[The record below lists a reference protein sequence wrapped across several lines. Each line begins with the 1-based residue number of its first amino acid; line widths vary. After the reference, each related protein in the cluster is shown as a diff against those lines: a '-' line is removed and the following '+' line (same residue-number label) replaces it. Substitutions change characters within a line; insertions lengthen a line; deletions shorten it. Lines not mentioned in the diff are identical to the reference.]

1 MAKDAIAFLLAA
13 TLLGGCKNS
22 PDKSGHAA
30 VVEAAPPVYTEPP
43 TIDAGLSVE
52 QAYAAIP
59 HRRTIWAAS
68 ESSVPSQEKAY
79 LNVIFRVLDQAVAV
93 RVASLQNY
101 SNQRF
106 DDSDTDGEFDRL
118 ITFVRGMPVPKALSA
133 YHKDILDGLSGQ
145 RQFFQ
150 DWKSARG
157 GVAYAQQIGNH
168 PGVRSSSAAL
178 RAAYNEL
185 MASYPGEAQANKD
198 AFFDYHCA
206 LDFL

>member
-1 MAKDAIAFLLAA
+1 MAKGAIAFLLAA
-13 TLLGGCKNS
+13 ALLGGCKNS
-22 PDKSGHAA
+22 PDKSGSAA
-30 VVEAAPPVYTEPP
+30 VVEAAPPAYSEPP
-43 TIDAGLSVE
+43 TIDAGLTVE

-59 HRRTIWAAS
+59 HRRTIWADG
-68 ESSVPSQEKAY
+68 ESSVPSEEKAY

-93 RVASLQNY
+93 RVASLQSF

-106 DDSDTDGEFDRL
+106 DDSDTDAEFDRL

-157 GVAYAQQIGNH
+157 GFAYAQQIGNH

-185 MASYPGEAQANKD
+185 MARYPGEAQANKD